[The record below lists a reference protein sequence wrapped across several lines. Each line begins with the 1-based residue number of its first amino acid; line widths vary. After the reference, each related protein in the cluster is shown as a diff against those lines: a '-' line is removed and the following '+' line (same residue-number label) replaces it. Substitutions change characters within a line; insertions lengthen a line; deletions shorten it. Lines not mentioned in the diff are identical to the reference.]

1 MNKIKVAFVDFWS
14 HFDPDNFILIKAL
27 RENHIVEILQNPQ
40 EADYVFFS
48 LFGEEHWF
56 LPDRCVKI
64 FYTGENVCP
73 DFNACDYAVG
83 FEWLT
88 FGDRYLRLPNNY
100 CTRLYAE
107 GTLLME
113 KHKIPEN
120 PENRAFCSFVVSNAD
135 ANPVRQLFFEQLS
148 AYKKVDSGGRFMN
161 NVGGPVADKID
172 FHRQHKF
179 VIAFENSSHPGYTTE
194 KIADAFAAGSIPIYW
209 GDPKVS
215 RVFNTKA
222 FVEVKSVSEAIER
235 VKNLDQDD
243 AAYLQMLNEKPLAN
257 DNYSYAKCYESAIS
271 FMNAIVDQ
279 PHTSAYRHN
288 REFWGRKY
296 LDRERH
302 MIHQAK
308 KKPSIVKSFL
318 QRIKSI

>member
-14 HFDPDNFILIKAL
+14 HFDQDNFILTKAL

-100 CTRLYAE
+100 CTRLHAE

-113 KHKIPEN
+113 KHEIPEN
-120 PENRAFCSFVVSNAD
+120 PEIEPSVH
-135 ANPVRQLFFEQLS
+135 LLS
-148 AYKKVDSGGRFMN
+148 AMPMPILSG
-161 NVGGPVADKID
+161 
-172 FHRQHKF
+172 
-179 VIAFENSSHPGYTTE
+179 NSSLSNCQLTR
-194 KIADAFAAGSIPIYW
+194 KWIVAA
-209 GDPKVS
+209 VS
-215 RVFNTKA
+215 
-222 FVEVKSVSEAIER
+222 
-235 VKNLDQDD
+235 
-243 AAYLQMLNEKPLAN
+243 
-257 DNYSYAKCYESAIS
+257 
-271 FMNAIVDQ
+271 
-279 PHTSAYRHN
+279 
-288 REFWGRKY
+288 
-296 LDRERH
+296 
-302 MIHQAK
+302 
-308 KKPSIVKSFL
+308 
-318 QRIKSI
+318 